1 MIGSVLRIDV
11 FLLEGKVLEREEN
24 SGEIFVIDVAR
35 TDESRGNG
43 KRKEWIHGKCIK
55 LKKEILTYFS
65 HLKSTQNCM
74 IGYLISRL
82 MDTCYLTNLF

>member
-24 SGEIFVIDVAR
+24 SGEIFVKDVAR
-35 TDESRGNG
+35 TDESRSNE
-43 KRKEWIHGKCIK
+43 KRKEWIHGECIK
-55 LKKEILTYFS
+55 LKKEILTYFT

-82 MDTCYLTNLF
+82 MDLVI